1 MILRLLGWVSPP
13 QKKTKNKTKIV
24 LKTKVRGCCRT
35 MHVSIH
41 AHSEVCE
48 ISAVSGVLHV
58 LVTLRCFVLHFLF
71 EKRMA
76 ENQGW

>member
-1 MILRLLGWVSPP
+1 M
-13 QKKTKNKTKIV
+13 
-24 LKTKVRGCCRT
+24 KVRGCCRT

-58 LVTLRCFVLHFLF
+58 LVTFLCFVLHFLL
-71 EKRMA
+71 ERSEWQRTRVGNVLCVSEA
-76 ENQGW
+76 TQGRFFYGLA